1 MRFQKYPDDIIAHFY
16 TKIFGRSLSKHD
28 GDQGSENVTWNELCS
43 WLRLA
48 QLINV
53 GEFSYSWPYSR

>member
-1 MRFQKYPDDIIAHFY
+1 MRFQKYPGDIIAHFY
-16 TKIFGRSLSKHD
+16 TKIFGRSLGKHY

-48 QLINV
+48 QLIDV
-53 GEFSYSWPYSR
+53 GEFS

>member
-1 MRFQKYPDDIIAHFY
+1 MRFQKYPDDIIANFY

-28 GDQGSENVTWNELCS
+28 GDRGSENVTWNELCA

>member
-1 MRFQKYPDDIIAHFY
+1 MRLQKYPDDIIAYFY

-28 GDQGSENVTWNELCS
+28 GDQGSENVTWNELCA

-48 QLINV
+48 QLIDV
-53 GEFSYSWPYSR
+53 GEFS

>member
-1 MRFQKYPDDIIAHFY
+1 MRFQKYPDDIIAHFS
-16 TKIFGRSLSKHD
+16 TKIFGRSLSKHY

-48 QLINV
+48 QLIDL
-53 GEFSYSWPYSR
+53 GEFS